1 MADSDDLPPP
11 PPVRK
16 KVVRRLEEFEPDEIE
31 VLKSIE
37 LSESGET
44 EEEFHEHADMTMWSD
59 FLVWYYYDDYL
70 EKWLENDSPQEYTPY
85 GYLPT
90 YDGAE
95 WALSILQEEVSYTNL
110 IDDEILECV
119 IPSVPRIELSDEW
132 EKDEEIFQ
140 EGDSII
146 EWYGRNEMHE
156 QDFYEQQQEEERE
169 FHIGEDMIDQ
179 MIQRKCKQ
187 LKYEYIDVQPTNVW
201 NVLRN
206 PWAYKK
212 NYFTEMKEKA
222 HRFKWSEP
230 EEYFD
235 TCIEENIEMLDYKYH
250 GKYCHTINDKLDLT
264 NCNKKYIFL
273 DYNQN
278 CTYFRCERTDGDS
291 YISRSSVGMSS
302 YQKIKVHWISQLLQT
317 SIIRYLVWYYK
328 IKKTSKVQKEYE
340 DKSRQTSIY
349 EYMVPIQRNS
359 YNQYNRLWC
368 KGLDIFSQKDYLTN
382 EQEEIEA
389 LKDIE
394 IGDDGDVDD
403 GDGWRFDEM
412 CYWHFNTDNLWNGHD
427 LDCPRED
434 MHDYRNDLFFRMRI
448 YDDAYEEDYAIK
460 NQINQYK
467 NIVDDFIEVSHQP
480 YEKFELGVFCWKR
493 LNDCCLG
500 FSQIAWIEYEKLIK
514 EFTQFKCSQIKD
526 ELLAAV
532 YHPDRMMRLIARG
545 YKDDIVKCY
554 GS

>member
-1 MADSDDLPPP
+1 MDSDSDDSIPPP
-11 PPVRK
+11 PPVRRR
-16 KVVRRLEEFEPDEIE
+16 VVRRLEEFEPDEIE

-119 IPSVPRIELSDEW
+119 NPSVPRIELSDEW

-169 FHIGEDMIDQ
+169 FHKGEDMIDQ

-230 EEYFD
+230 EEEYFD
-235 TCIEENIEMLDYKYH
+235 TCIEENIEMLNYKYH
-250 GKYCHTINDKLDLT
+250 GKYCLRINNILDLT

-278 CTYFRCERTDGDS
+278 RTYFRCKRTDGDS
-291 YISRSSVGMSS
+291 YISQSSVGMSS

-359 YNQYNRLWC
+359 YNQYNRLWY

-389 LKDIE
+389 LKDE
-394 IGDDGDVDD
+394 EGWFPDDNYQDF
-403 GDGWRFDEM
+403 FDEVL
-412 CYWHFNTDNLWNGHD
+412 YGHD
-427 LDCPRED
+427 LDCYYDNPGYCSYYWEMED
-434 MHDYRNDLFFRMRI
+434 VYGESNTRFYNALE
-448 YDDAYEEDYAIK
+448 A
-460 NQINQYK
+460 
-467 NIVDDFIEVSHQP
+467 IVDDFIEMKPQP
-480 YEKFELGVFCWKR
+480 YERFELAVFCLR
-493 LNDCCLG
+493 RIRDCNR
-500 FSQIAWIEYEKLIK
+500 FFEHTFHNEYAKILI